1 MKIKLK
7 EMSKKH
13 SNMKTEYIRYFIA
26 LSLFFVFGCSN
37 TKYLPE
43 GDLLYTGGSVTVK
56 DSVMKKK
63 EKKELEKELE
73 AMLRPKPN
81 KQIVGLR
88 PKLWFYNIA
97 GVPKKQKGIRYWL
110 RNKVGEP
117 PVLFSKVDLDYN
129 ASVLRNFTEN
139 KGYFKTRVSADSTVK
154 NKRVTA
160 EYIVIPKRQYKI
172 KEVKFPEDSSAL
184 GKAIARTSR
193 RSLLK
198 VGKPYDLDVI
208 KAERERIDARLKEK
222 GYYYFNPDY
231 ILAQVDSTKGDYE
244 VKIKLKIKDETPEKS
259 KIAYKIDKI
268 VVYPNFSIS
277 KDSIRYKKEDIVQYK
292 DFTIIDSADTFRP
305 RVFDRA
311 IYFKKGDF
319 YNRKDHNL
327 TLNRFVNLGTFNF
340 VKNEF
345 KLSDSLP
352 NTLDTYYYLTL
363 LPKKFIRVEVLG
375 KTNSASYTGSEIN
388 LNWNNRNLFRGA
400 ELLTVSI
407 FGGAD
412 FQLSGANNGKN
423 IYKLG
428 TETSLTWPRFVTPF
442 HIEGSSEFVPRT
454 KATLRYEYQNR
465 TQLYALNSFQTS
477 FGYLWKEN
485 IRKEHQLNVI
495 DVTYVSPNNVSAEY
509 LADADKDESL
519 KKVIEKQLIFG
530 TTYSYTYTNTMQK
543 RRKNTFYFKGDL
555 DLAGNIT
562 GLVTGANVKEGN
574 QKNIFDVPFSQ
585 YVKLRGDFRHYLKL
599 GKDSELASRIIIGAG
614 LPYGNSSALPTSKQ
628 FVVGGTNSIRAFRA
642 RSLGPGSYLNKETTN
657 DYLPDQS
664 GDLKLEFSTEYR
676 AKLFSIVRGAL
687 FVDAGNV
694 WLFNADPDKPGG
706 EITKDFMKDIAVGAG
721 AGLRFDLSFLVL
733 RTDLAFP
740 LRKPY
745 LPQGERWVIDDINFG
760 SGPWR
765 KDNLI
770 LNIAIGYP
778 F

>member
-1 MKIKLK
+1 MKVKYIKCLLG
-7 EMSKKH
+7 
-13 SNMKTEYIRYFIA
+13 

-43 GDLLYTGGSVTVK
+43 GDLLYTGGSVIVK
-56 DSVMKKK
+56 DSIINKSDRKA
-63 EKKELEKELE
+63 LEKELQGL
-73 AMLRPKPN
+73 LRPKPN
-81 KQIVGLR
+81 KQIFGLR

-97 GVPKKQKGIRYWL
+97 GEPKKDKGIRHWL
-110 RNKVGEP
+110 RTKVGEE

-139 KGYFKTRVSADSTVK
+139 RGYFKTRVSADSTVNNRK
-154 NKRVTA
+154 ATA
-160 EYIVIPKRQYKI
+160 EYTVVPKRQYKI
-172 KEVKFPEDSSAL
+172 KSVQFPEDSSAL
-184 GKAIARTSR
+184 GKIIARTSR

-198 VGKPYDLDVI
+198 VGKPYDLEVI

-244 VKIKLKIKDETPEKS
+244 VKIKLKIKELTPEKA
-259 KIAYKIDKI
+259 KVAYKIDKI
-268 VVYPNFSIS
+268 IVYPNFSIS
-277 KDSIRYKKEDIVQYK
+277 KDSVKYKQEDIIKYH
-292 DFTIIDSADTFRP
+292 DFTIIDSAKTFRP
-305 RVFDRA
+305 LVFDRA
-311 IYFKKGDF
+311 IYFKKGDL

-345 KLSDSLP
+345 KVSDSLK

-375 KTNSASYTGSEIN
+375 KTNSASYTGTEIN
-388 LNWNNRNLFRGA
+388 LNWNNRNLLRGA
-400 ELLTVSI
+400 ELLTLSL

-412 FQLSGANNGKN
+412 FQLAGQNKGNN

-428 TETSLTWPRFVTPF
+428 AETSLIWPRFVTPF
-442 HIEGSSEFVPRT
+442 HVAGSSEYVPRT
-454 KATLRYEYQNR
+454 KATVRYEYQNR
-465 TQLYALNSFQTS
+465 TQLYALNSFNTS

-485 IRKEHQLNVI
+485 IRKEHQFNVI
-495 DVTYVSPNNVSAEY
+495 DITYVSPNHVTSMYQEQI
-509 LADADKDESL
+509 LADPSL
-519 KKVIEKQLIFG
+519 GKVTEKQLIFG
-530 TTYSYTYTNTMQK
+530 PTYSYTYTNTMQK
-543 RRKNTFYFKGDL
+543 RKKNTFYFNGEL

-562 GLVTGANVKEGN
+562 GLITGANVKNGN
-574 QKNIFDVPFSQ
+574 EKTILDVPFSQ
-585 YVKLRGDFRHYLKL
+585 YVKIKTDFRHYFKL
-599 GKDSELASRIIIGAG
+599 GKESELASRIIVGAG
-614 LPYGNSSALPTSKQ
+614 YAYGNSTTLPSSKQ

-642 RSLGPGSYLNKETTN
+642 RSLGPGSFQADQTTST
-657 DYLPDQS
+657 YIPDQS
-664 GDLKLEFSTEYR
+664 ADLKLEFNTEYR

-687 FVDAGNV
+687 FIDAGNV
-694 WLFNADPDKPGG
+694 WLLNADPNKPGA
-706 EITKDFMKDIAVGAG
+706 EISKDFMKQIAVGAG

>member
-1 MKIKLK
+1 MK
-7 EMSKKH
+7 
-13 SNMKTEYIRYFIA
+13 YISCFAA

-56 DSVMKKK
+56 DSILKKK
-63 EKKELEKELE
+63 ERKELENELNDL
-73 AMLRPKPN
+73 LRPKPN
-81 KQIVGLR
+81 KQFLGLR
-88 PKLWFYNIA
+88 PKLWFYNMA
-97 GVPKKQKGIRYWL
+97 GEPKKQKGIRYWL
-110 RNKVGEP
+110 RTKVGEP

-129 ASVLRNFTEN
+129 AAVLRNFTEN
-139 KGYFKTRVSADSTVK
+139 RGYFKTRVSADSTVSD
-154 NKRVTA
+154 KRVTA
-160 EYIVIPKRQYKI
+160 EYIVVPKKQYTI
-172 KEVKFPEDSSAL
+172 KSVIFPDDSLAMSRII
-184 GKAIARTSR
+184 GRSSR

-198 VGKPYDLDVI
+198 VGQPYDLDVI

-231 ILAQVDSTKGDYE
+231 LLAQVDSSKGDHE
-244 VKIKLKIKDETPEKS
+244 VKIRLVIKADTPPKALT
-259 KIAYKIDKI
+259 AYKINKV
-268 VVYPNFSIS
+268 VVYPNFTIS
-277 KDSIRYKKEDIVQYK
+277 KDSVKYQPKDVVQYK
-292 DFTIIDSADTFRP
+292 DFTIIDTANTFKP

-311 IYFKKGDF
+311 IYFKKGDL

-327 TLNRFVNLGTFNF
+327 TLNRFVNLGTFSF

-345 KLSDSLP
+345 KPSDSLP
-352 NTLDTYYYLTL
+352 NALDAYYYLTL

-375 KTNSASYTGSEIN
+375 KTNSASYTGTEVN

-412 FQLSGANNGKN
+412 FQLSGANNGRN

-428 TETSLTWPRFVTPF
+428 TETSLTWPRFIVPFF
-442 HIEGSSEFVPRT
+442 HIEGSSEYVPRT
-454 KATLRYEYQNR
+454 KATVRYEYQNR
-465 TQLYALNSFQTS
+465 TQLYALNSFKTS
-477 FGYLWKEN
+477 FGYQWKEN
-485 IRKEHQLNVI
+485 IRKEHQLNII
-495 DVTYVSPNNVSAEY
+495 DVTYVSPNHVTDQY
-509 LADADKDESL
+509 LADIKQDPSL
-519 KKVIEKQLIFG
+519 EKVIEKQLIFG
-530 TTYSYTYTNTMQK
+530 PTYIYTYTNTMQK
-543 RRKNTFYFKGDL
+543 RRKNTFYFSGDL
-555 DLAGNIT
+555 DLAGNVT
-562 GLVTGANVKEGN
+562 GLVTGANIK
-574 QKNIFDVPFSQ
+574 KNDTIKIFDVPFSQ
-585 YVKLRGDFRHYLKL
+585 FVKMRGDFRHYLKL
-599 GKDSELASRIIIGAG
+599 GKESELASRIILGIG
-614 LPYGNSSALPTSKQ
+614 LPYGNSRALPTAKQ

-642 RSLGPGSYLNKETTN
+642 RSLGPGSYLNTQTTN
-657 DYLPDQS
+657 NFLPDQS

-676 AKLFSIVRGAL
+676 AKLFSIVRGAV

-694 WLFNADPDKPGG
+694 WLLNSDPNKKGG

-745 LPQGERWVIDDINFG
+745 LPQGQRWVIDDINFG

>member
-1 MKIKLK
+1 
-7 EMSKKH
+7 
-13 SNMKTEYIRYFIA
+13 MKTRYIRYFIA

-43 GDLLYTGGSVTVK
+43 GELLYTGGFVTVK
-56 DSVMKKK
+56 DTIFKKK
-63 EKKELEKELE
+63 ERKALESELEDL
-73 AMLRPKPN
+73 LRPKPN
-81 KQIVGLR
+81 KQFLGLR

-97 GVPKKQKGIRYWL
+97 GEPKKDKGIRYWL

-139 KGYFKTRVSADSTVK
+139 RGYFKTRVSADSTVN

-160 EYIVIPKRQYKI
+160 EYTVVPKRQYII
-172 KEVKFPEDSSAL
+172 KSVTFPDDSLAMSRL
-184 GKAIARTSR
+184 IARSSR

-198 VGKPYDLDVI
+198 VGKPYDLDII

-231 ILAQVDSTKGDYE
+231 ILAQVDSSKGDHE
-244 VKIKLKIKDETPEKS
+244 VKIRLVIKADTPPKALTS
-259 KIAYKIDKI
+259 YKINKI
-268 VVYPNFSIS
+268 VVYPNFIIS
-277 KDSIRYKKEDIVQYK
+277 KDSVKYKPEDVVQYK
-292 DFTIIDSADTFRP
+292 DFTIIDTADTFKP

-311 IYFKKGDF
+311 IYFKKGDL

-327 TLNRFVNLGTFNF
+327 TLNRFVNLGTFSF

-345 KLSDSLP
+345 KPSDSLP
-352 NTLDTYYYLTL
+352 NTLDSYYYLTL

-375 KTNSASYTGSEIN
+375 KTNSASYTGTEIN
-388 LNWNNRNLFRGA
+388 VNWNNRNLFRGA

-428 TETSLTWPRFVTPF
+428 TETSLTWPRFIVPF
-442 HIEGSSEFVPRT
+442 FHVEGSSEFVPRT

-465 TQLYALNSFQTS
+465 TQLYALNSFKTS
-477 FGYLWKEN
+477 FGYQWKEN

-495 DVTYVSPNNVSAEY
+495 DVTYVSPNHVTAEY
-509 LADADKDESL
+509 LADAETDESL

-530 TTYSYTYTNTMQK
+530 PTYTYTYTNTMQK
-543 RRKNTFYFKGDL
+543 RRKNTFYFSGDL

-562 GLVTGANVKEGN
+562 GLVSGANVKEGN

-585 YVKLRGDFRHYLKL
+585 YVKMRGDFRHYLKL
-599 GKDSELASRIIIGAG
+599 GKESELASRIIVGVGI
-614 LPYGNSSALPTSKQ
+614 PYGNSSALPTSKQ

-642 RSLGPGSYLNKETTN
+642 RSLGPGSFLNTETTN
-657 DYLPDQS
+657 NYLPDQS

-687 FVDAGNV
+687 FIDAGNV
-694 WLFNADPDKPGG
+694 WLLNPDPNKPGG

-721 AGLRFDLSFLVL
+721 AGLRFDLSFLIL

-745 LPQGERWVIDDINFG
+745 LPEGDRWVIKDIDFG

>member
-1 MKIKLK
+1 
-7 EMSKKH
+7 MSKKH
-13 SNMKTEYIRYFIA
+13 NNIRMKYVRYFVV

-56 DSVMKKK
+56 DSILKKK
-63 EKKELEKELE
+63 ERKALENELNDL
-73 AMLRPKPN
+73 LRPKPN
-81 KQIVGLR
+81 KQFLGLR

-97 GVPKKQKGIRYWL
+97 GEPKKQKGIRYWL
-110 RNKVGEP
+110 RTKVGEP
-117 PVLFSKVDLDYN
+117 PVLFSKVDLEYN

-139 KGYFKTRVSADSTVK
+139 RGYFKTRVSADSTVSH
-154 NKRVTA
+154 KRATA
-160 EYIVIPKRQYKI
+160 EYTVVPKKQYIIKSVI
-172 KEVKFPEDSSAL
+172 FPDDSLAMSRII
-184 GKAIARTSR
+184 GRSSR

-198 VGKPYDLDVI
+198 VGQPYDLDVI

-231 ILAQVDSTKGDYE
+231 LLAQVDSSKGDHE
-244 VKIKLKIKDETPEKS
+244 VKIRLVIKADVPPKALT
-259 KIAYKIDKI
+259 AYKINKI
-268 VVYPNFSIS
+268 VVYPNFTIS
-277 KDSIRYKKEDIVQYK
+277 KDSVKYQPKDIIQYK
-292 DFTIIDSADTFRP
+292 DFTIIDTADSFKP

-311 IYFKKGDF
+311 IHFKKGDF

-327 TLNRFVNLGTFNF
+327 TLNRFVNLGTFSF

-345 KLSDSLP
+345 KPSDSLP
-352 NTLDTYYYLTL
+352 NALDSYYYLTL

-388 LNWNNRNLFRGA
+388 INWNNRNLFRGA
-400 ELLTVSI
+400 ELFTVSI

-428 TETSLTWPRFVTPF
+428 TETSLTWPRFIVPFF
-442 HIEGSSEFVPRT
+442 HIEGSSEYVPRT
-454 KATLRYEYQNR
+454 KATVRYEYQNR
-465 TQLYALNSFQTS
+465 TQLYALNSFKTS
-477 FGYLWKEN
+477 FGYQWKEN

-495 DVTYVSPNNVSAEY
+495 DVTYVSPNHVTAEY
-509 LADADKDESL
+509 LADIQEDPSL
-519 KKVIEKQLIFG
+519 EKIIEKQLIFG
-530 TTYSYTYTNTMQK
+530 PTYTYTYTNTMQK
-543 RRKNTFYFKGDL
+543 RRKNTFYFSGDL
-555 DLAGNIT
+555 DLAGNVT
-562 GLVTGANVKEGN
+562 GLVTGANVKDGN

-585 YVKLRGDFRHYLKL
+585 YVKMRGDLRHYLKL
-599 GKDSELASRIIIGAG
+599 GKESELASRIILGIG
-614 LPYGNSSALPTSKQ
+614 LPYGNSRALPTAKQ

-642 RSLGPGSYLNKETTN
+642 RSLGPGSYLNAQTTN
-657 DYLPDQS
+657 NFLPDQS

-694 WLFNADPDKPGG
+694 WLLNADPNKSGG

-745 LPQGERWVIDDINFG
+745 LPQGQRWVIDDINFG

-765 KDNLI
+765 KENLI

>member
-1 MKIKLK
+1 M
-7 EMSKKH
+7 
-13 SNMKTEYIRYFIA
+13 
-26 LSLFFVFGCSN
+26 
-37 TKYLPE
+37 PE

-56 DSVMKKK
+56 DSILKKK
-63 EKKELEKELE
+63 ERKELENELNDL
-73 AMLRPKPN
+73 LRPKPN
-81 KQIVGLR
+81 KQFLGLR

-97 GVPKKQKGIRYWL
+97 GEPKKQKGIRYWL
-110 RNKVGEP
+110 RTKVGEP
-117 PVLFSKVDLDYN
+117 PVLFSKVDLEYN

-139 KGYFKTRVSADSTVK
+139 RGYFKTRVSADSTVSH
-154 NKRVTA
+154 KRVTA
-160 EYIVIPKRQYKI
+160 EYTVVPKKQYIIKSVI
-172 KEVKFPEDSSAL
+172 FPDDSLAMSRII
-184 GKAIARTSR
+184 GRSSR

-198 VGKPYDLDVI
+198 VGQPYDLDVI

-231 ILAQVDSTKGDYE
+231 LLAQVDSSKGDHE
-244 VKIKLKIKDETPEKS
+244 VKIRLVIKADTPPKALT
-259 KIAYKIDKI
+259 AYKINKI
-268 VVYPNFSIS
+268 VVYPNFTIS
-277 KDSIRYKKEDIVQYK
+277 KDSVKYQPKDIIQYK
-292 DFTIIDSADTFRP
+292 DFTIIDTADSFKP

-311 IYFKKGDF
+311 IHFKKGDF

-327 TLNRFVNLGTFNF
+327 TLNRFVNLGTFSF

-345 KLSDSLP
+345 KPSDSLP
-352 NTLDTYYYLTL
+352 NALDSYYYLTL

-388 LNWNNRNLFRGA
+388 INWNNRNLFRGA
-400 ELLTVSI
+400 ELFTVSI

-428 TETSLTWPRFVTPF
+428 TETSLTWPRFIVPFF
-442 HIEGSSEFVPRT
+442 HIEGSSEYVPRT
-454 KATLRYEYQNR
+454 KAIVRYEYQNR
-465 TQLYALNSFQTS
+465 TQLYALNSFKTS
-477 FGYLWKEN
+477 FGYQWKEN

-495 DVTYVSPNNVSAEY
+495 DVTYVSPNHVTAEY
-509 LADADKDESL
+509 LADIQEDPSL
-519 KKVIEKQLIFG
+519 EKIIEKQLIFG
-530 TTYSYTYTNTMQK
+530 PTYTYTYTNTMQK
-543 RRKNTFYFKGDL
+543 RRKNTFYFSGDL
-555 DLAGNIT
+555 DLAGNVT
-562 GLVTGANVKEGN
+562 GLVTGANVKDGN

-585 YVKLRGDFRHYLKL
+585 YVKMRGDLRHYLKL
-599 GKDSELASRIIIGAG
+599 GKESELASRIILGIG
-614 LPYGNSSALPTSKQ
+614 LPYGNSRALPTAKQ

-642 RSLGPGSYLNKETTN
+642 RSLGPGSYLNTQTTN
-657 DYLPDQS
+657 NFLPDQS

-694 WLFNADPDKPGG
+694 WLLNADPNKSGG

-745 LPQGERWVIDDINFG
+745 LPQGQRWVIDDINFG

-765 KDNLI
+765 KENLI

>member
-1 MKIKLK
+1 
-7 EMSKKH
+7 MSKRH
-13 SNMKTEYIRYFIA
+13 SNMNIRYVKYFIA

-56 DSVMKKK
+56 DSIIKKK
-63 EKKELEKELE
+63 DRKALENELEDL
-73 AMLRPKPN
+73 LRPKPN
-81 KQIVGLR
+81 KQFLGLR
-88 PKLWFYNIA
+88 PKLWIYNIA
-97 GVPKKQKGIRYWL
+97 GQPKKQKGIRYWL
-110 RNKVGEP
+110 RTKVGEP

-139 KGYFKTRVSADSTVK
+139 RGYFKTRVSADSTVS

-160 EYIVIPKRQYKI
+160 EYTVTPKKQYIIKSVI
-172 KEVKFPEDSSAL
+172 FPDDSLAMSRII
-184 GKAIARTSR
+184 GRSSR

-198 VGKPYDLDVI
+198 VGKPYDLDII

-231 ILAQVDSTKGDYE
+231 ILAQVDSSKGDHE
-244 VKIKLKIKDETPEKS
+244 VKIRLVIKADAPPKALT
-259 KIAYKIDKI
+259 AYKINKI
-268 VVYPNFSIS
+268 VVYPNFTVS
-277 KDSIRYKKEDIVQYK
+277 KDSVKYTQKDILQYK
-292 DFTIIDSADTFRP
+292 DFTIIDTANTFKP

-311 IYFKKGDF
+311 IYFKKGDL

-327 TLNRFVNLGTFNF
+327 TLNRFVNLGTFSF

-345 KLSDSLP
+345 KPSDSIK
-352 NTLDTYYYLTL
+352 NALDSYYYLTL

-375 KTNSASYTGSEIN
+375 KTNSASYTGTEVN
-388 LNWNNRNLFRGA
+388 VNWNNRNLFRGA
-400 ELLTVSI
+400 ELLTVSV

-412 FQLSGANNGKN
+412 FQLSGTNNGKN

-428 TETSLTWPRFVTPF
+428 TETSLTWPRFIVPF
-442 HIEGSSEFVPRT
+442 FHVEGNSEYVPRT
-454 KATLRYEYQNR
+454 KATVRYEYQNR
-465 TQLYALNSFQTS
+465 TQLYALNSFKTS
-477 FGYLWKEN
+477 FGYQWKEN
-485 IRKEHQLNVI
+485 VRKEHQLNII
-495 DVTYVSPNNVSAEY
+495 DVTYVSPNNVTAEY
-509 LADADKDESL
+509 RQDIEEDASL
-519 KKVIEKQLIFG
+519 GRVIEKQLIFG
-530 TTYSYTYTNTMQK
+530 PTYSYTYTNTMQK
-543 RRKNTFYFKGDL
+543 RKKNTFYFNGEL

-562 GLVTGANVKEGN
+562 GLATGANVR
-574 QKNIFDVPFSQ
+574 KNDTIKIFDVPFSQ
-585 YVKLRGDFRHYLKL
+585 FVKLKADFRHYLKL
-599 GKDSELASRIIIGAG
+599 SKESEWASRIIIGAG
-614 LPYGNSSALPTSKQ
+614 LPYGNSGVLPTSKQ

-642 RSLGPGSYLNKETTN
+642 RSLGPGSYVNTVTDN
-657 DYLPDQS
+657 SYLPDQS

-694 WLFNADPDKPGG
+694 WLLNADPNKPGG
-706 EITKDFMKDIAVGAG
+706 QITKDFMKDIAVGAG

-740 LRKPY
+740 LRRPD
-745 LPQGERWVIDDINFG
+745 LPDGQRWVIDDINFG

>member
-1 MKIKLK
+1 M
-7 EMSKKH
+7 
-13 SNMKTEYIRYFIA
+13 
-26 LSLFFVFGCSN
+26 
-37 TKYLPE
+37 PE

-56 DSVMKKK
+56 DSILKKK
-63 EKKELEKELE
+63 ERKALENELNDL
-73 AMLRPKPN
+73 LRPKPN
-81 KQIVGLR
+81 KQFLGLR

-97 GVPKKQKGIRYWL
+97 GEPKKQKGIRYWL
-110 RNKVGEP
+110 RTKVGEP
-117 PVLFSKVDLDYN
+117 PVLFSKVDLEYN

-139 KGYFKTRVSADSTVK
+139 RGYFKTRVSADSTVSH
-154 NKRVTA
+154 KRVTA
-160 EYIVIPKRQYKI
+160 EYTVVPKKQYIIKSVI
-172 KEVKFPEDSSAL
+172 FPDDSLAMSRII
-184 GKAIARTSR
+184 GRSSR

-198 VGKPYDLDVI
+198 VGQPYDLDVI

-231 ILAQVDSTKGDYE
+231 LLAQVDSSKGDHE
-244 VKIKLKIKDETPEKS
+244 VKIRLVIKADTPPKALT
-259 KIAYKIDKI
+259 AYKINKI
-268 VVYPNFSIS
+268 VVYPNFTIS
-277 KDSIRYKKEDIVQYK
+277 KDSVKYQPKDIIQYK
-292 DFTIIDSADTFRP
+292 DFTIIDTADSFKP

-311 IYFKKGDF
+311 IHFKKGDF

-327 TLNRFVNLGTFNF
+327 TLNRFVNLGTFSF

-345 KLSDSLP
+345 KPSDSLP
-352 NTLDTYYYLTL
+352 NALDSYYYLTL

-388 LNWNNRNLFRGA
+388 INWNNRNLFRGA
-400 ELLTVSI
+400 ELFTVSI

-428 TETSLTWPRFVTPF
+428 TETSLTWPRFIVPFF
-442 HIEGSSEFVPRT
+442 HIEGSSEYVPRT
-454 KATLRYEYQNR
+454 KATVRYEYQNR
-465 TQLYALNSFQTS
+465 TQLYALNSFKTS
-477 FGYLWKEN
+477 FGYQWKEN

-495 DVTYVSPNNVSAEY
+495 DVTYVSPNHVTAEY
-509 LADADKDESL
+509 LADIQEDPSL
-519 KKVIEKQLIFG
+519 EKIIEKQLIFG
-530 TTYSYTYTNTMQK
+530 PTYTYTYTNTMQK
-543 RRKNTFYFKGDL
+543 RRKNTFYFSGDL
-555 DLAGNIT
+555 DLAGNVT
-562 GLVTGANVKEGN
+562 GLVTGANVKDGN

-585 YVKLRGDFRHYLKL
+585 YVKMRGDLRHYLKL
-599 GKDSELASRIIIGAG
+599 GKESELASRIILGIG
-614 LPYGNSSALPTSKQ
+614 LPYGNSRALPTAKQ

-642 RSLGPGSYLNKETTN
+642 RSLGPGSYLNTQTTN
-657 DYLPDQS
+657 NFLPDQS

-694 WLFNADPDKPGG
+694 WLLNADPNKPGG

-745 LPQGERWVIDDINFG
+745 LPQGQRWVIDDINFG

-765 KDNLI
+765 KENLI